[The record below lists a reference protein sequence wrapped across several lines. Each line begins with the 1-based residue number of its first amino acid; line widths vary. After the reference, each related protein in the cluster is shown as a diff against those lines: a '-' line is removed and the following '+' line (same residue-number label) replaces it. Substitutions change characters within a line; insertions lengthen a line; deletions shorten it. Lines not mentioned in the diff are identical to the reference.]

1 MIGDA
6 ARLSLKV
13 LSNMNQEPESIWKKK
28 WRVWRAFLIWF
39 ALFIFIVL
47 GMMLIAGS
55 AQEPPSPRAIFVAGI
70 IGASVLL
77 CLWLFGHWSTR
88 CWRNLRRTLLG
99 QAILATLIAMFY
111 TEENWRGKRVWESCK
126 RALETKGA
134 VLDWDAYIPPPV
146 PDEQNVFKAPKMQE
160 WFVAR
165 GGNELSRHL
174 NTGPHWS
181 EPAAEKTNTGPVIVA
196 ELTIVP
202 ANANLDPDK
211 AGATLRFDDPA
222 SRAQAKK
229 LINDIVGPGSIGA
242 RDFAFVARPL
252 NQIKPVHILLLADK
266 APSTNDVAE
275 LFPSDTI
282 APAAPWNFYPNR
294 RRLRVESAGNN
305 SFRVSLN
312 LQEIQTAADYLAWT
326 DQFQTDFEV
335 IREALKRPYA
345 RMDGDYQQ
353 PFAMPIP
360 NFVVV
365 RYMAQ
370 TLAQRTQCYLL
381 LGQSE
386 KALREL
392 TLIHDMRRLLEGG
405 PTGKQMTLVAA
416 MINAA
421 VTGLYVETI
430 ADGMRLG
437 AWREPQLAAIQVQL
451 KQINLFPTG
460 VAAFRSERA
469 AVCHS
474 LESIPATELANQR
487 LVRTGDA
494 TSLWQRLKDPR
505 FLFLTLAPR
514 GWVYQNIA
522 TLAVWDQK
530 WLDGVDLTN
539 HLILCRQQDDVNR
552 ELRGTRMD
560 RSPYTFLAAIALH
573 NYSRAWQTLARY
585 QTMANEAFVACA
597 LERYRLEQSQ
607 YPKALDALVPQFAEQ
622 LPYDIVAG
630 QPLKY
635 RLTGDGQFVL
645 YSVGWNEKDD
655 GGQLVLNKDG
665 RPNSEQGD
673 WVWRYPTAQ

>member
-1 MIGDA
+1 AD
-6 ARLSLKV
+6 
-13 LSNMNQEPESIWKKK
+13 
-28 WRVWRAFLIWF
+28 
-39 ALFIFIVL
+39 
-47 GMMLIAGS
+47 
-55 AQEPPSPRAIFVAGI
+55 
-70 IGASVLL
+70 
-77 CLWLFGHWSTR
+77 
-88 CWRNLRRTLLG
+88 
-99 QAILATLIAMFY
+99 
-111 TEENWRGKRVWESCK
+111 
-126 RALETKGA
+126 
-134 VLDWDAYIPPPV
+134 
-146 PDEQNVFKAPKMQE
+146 
-160 WFVAR
+160 
-165 GGNELSRHL
+165 
-174 NTGPHWS
+174 
-181 EPAAEKTNTGPVIVA
+181 
-196 ELTIVP
+196 
-202 ANANLDPDK
+202 LDPGK
-211 AGATLRFDDPA
+211 ARATLRFDDPA

-229 LINDIVGPGSIGA
+229 LINDIVGPGSSGA

-252 NQIKPVHILLLADK
+252 NQIKPAHILLLTDK
-266 APSTNDVAE
+266 APTTNDVAE
-275 LFPSDTI
+275 LFPTDTI

-326 DQFQTDFEV
+326 DQFQTDFEL

-345 RMDGDYQQ
+345 RMDGDYRQ

-365 RYMAQ
+365 RDLAQ

-392 TLIHDMRRLLEGG
+392 TLIHDLRRLLEGG

-416 MINAA
+416 MINVA

-437 AWREPQLAAIQVQL
+437 AWSERQLAAIQEQL
-451 KQINLFPTG
+451 KQINLFPTV

-469 AVCHS
+469 AVCRS
-474 LESIPATELANQR
+474 LESTPATELANQR

-539 HLILCRQQDDVNR
+539 HLILCHQQDDVNR

-560 RSPYTFLAAIALH
+560 RSPYTFLAAIALP
-573 NYSRAWQTLARY
+573 NYSRAWQTLARH

-597 LERYRLEQSQ
+597 LERYRLAHGQ
-607 YPKALDALVPQFAEQ
+607 YPETLDMLVPQFAEP
-622 LPYDIVAG
+622 LPHDLIAG

-655 GGQLVLNKDG
+655 GGKGVLDEYG
-665 RPNSEQGD
+665 RPNLEQGD